1 MNHLIKSLQFLLS
14 FDVDELIWKIL
25 DMRNDV
31 EYRQEFQS
39 DISSFFSNHL
49 QPILNHNNHKIKKNI
64 LDQENDR
71 NLLFYENQFLTFI
84 KITKPTNS

>member
-1 MNHLIKSLQFLLS
+1 
-14 FDVDELIWKIL
+14 L

-49 QPILNHNNHKIKKNI
+49 QPILNHKIKKNV
-64 LDQENDR
+64 LDKENDR
-71 NLLFYENQFLTFI
+71 NLLFYENQFLEFI
-84 KITKPTNS
+84 KITKTTNS